1 MPTYRKLPM
10 VALDVLVNAASGA
23 LLVEEAVAGTFVS
36 AFEATANA
44 GAGVLLGNASVPGR
58 KVLIQ
63 PRYADDGS
71 PANVSV
77 VFLRPDAANAK
88 NGIAIPP
95 TGPAVVLPFDD
106 AHKLYLKTLTD
117 GDGVIVSVLG

>member
-1 MPTYRKLPM
+1 M
-10 VALDVLVNAASGA
+10 VALDLLVNAQTGA
-23 LLVEEAVAGTFVS
+23 ILVEDSTLGTFVA

-44 GAGVLLGNASVPGR
+44 GAGVLLGAEAAPGR
-58 KVLIQ
+58 KVVIQ

-71 PANVSV
+71 PANSSV

-95 TGPAVVLPFDD
+95 AGPAVVLPFDD
-106 AHKLYLKTLTD
+106 AHKLYLKTLTN
-117 GDGVIVSVLG
+117 GDGVLVSVLG